1 MTKPKPLVMSTTT
14 LMAAPPFIAGKDKTE
29 VQQKRYRYTT
39 KKEMII
45 VVYITMA
52 PDT

>member
-14 LMAAPPFIAGKDKTE
+14 LMAAPPLLLARTKPKSNKNAIAIP
-29 VQQKRYRYTT
+29 T

-45 VVYITMA
+45 VAYITMV